1 MLQDL
6 IFPNSGLMLFRPIG
20 SIIEVVSPWVRAVNS
35 TETLFEP
42 SFTVDE
48 SLENSTVKKC
58 AVDEFEYDFN
68 EPNPMNWDLTDVLK
82 QRSKRI
88 ESSTTVESSSDAVSY
103 FADPED
109 DSSDEEDAFGNEYTL
124 DHEHFLHF
132 QRLAQES
139 LAARHAVVPL
149 PTIKQEDPV
158 FSSSQSSLPR
168 SSSNGSESTLDRSP
182 TTSESDQDSYTCD
195 ICHVSLKLKSYLTRH
210 MKKHRDMLPY
220 KCPYHSANKDRDF
233 KTSWAEYCGTICHPT
248 GSFSR
253 RDTLKMHLKARHFIY
268 PMGTRFKDRNTAPG
282 RCAGC
287 FTEFSSNS
295 EWIGRHVLNNS
306 CPAFVTKYK

>member
-1 MLQDL
+1 MLQHL

-20 SIIEVVSPWVRAVNS
+20 SAIEVLSPWIRAVSS
-35 TETLFEP
+35 TESLFEQ
-42 SFTVDE
+42 SFTVDR
-48 SLENSTVKKC
+48 SLDNCTVKKC
-58 AVDEFEYDFN
+58 AVDDFEYDFS
-68 EPNPMNWDLTDVLK
+68 EPNPMNWDLSEVLK
-82 QRSKRI
+82 QRTKGI
-88 ESSTTVESSSDAVSY
+88 ASSSAVESTSDAMY
-103 FADPED
+103 YLADPED
-109 DSSDEEDAFGNEYTL
+109 DSSDEEDALGNEYTL

-139 LAARHAVVPL
+139 LAARQAVTPL

-158 FSSSQSSLPR
+158 LSSSQSSLPR
-168 SSSNGSESTLDRSP
+168 SSSDGSESTLVRSP
-182 TTSESDQDSYTCD
+182 TSSESDQDSYICD

-220 KCPYHSANKDRDF
+220 KCPYHSANKDADF

-268 PMGTRFKDRNTAPG
+268 PMGTRFKNRNTAPG

-287 FTEFSSNS
+287 FTEFPSNS
-295 EWIGRHVLNNS
+295 EWINTHVLNNS
-306 CPAFVTKYK
+306 CPAFVMKYK